1 MKNIKLGET
10 TYNGVDYVSV
20 PSNDGTNAS
29 FEDES
34 NLTATRTYD
43 VSENGTVTLT
53 PPSGA
58 SGVSKYIINVN
69 VASSAATQTCPT
81 CSGAGTITESCDFC
95 GSSGTITRSCDSC
108 GGSGMMETP
117 CSICGGSG
125 MISGGMDEQGNP
137 IEEPCGC
144 GGGMVVESCGACG
157 GSGSFSEPCGACGGN
172 GQMSHTCPHCYGSG
186 VIPKP

>member
-43 VSENGTVTLT
+43 VSENGMVTLT

-69 VASSAATQTCPT
+69 VESSAAT
-81 CSGAGTITESCDFC
+81 
-95 GSSGTITRSCDSC
+95 
-108 GGSGMMETP
+108 
-117 CSICGGSG
+117 
-125 MISGGMDEQGNP
+125 
-137 IEEPCGC
+137 
-144 GGGMVVESCGACG
+144 
-157 GSGSFSEPCGACGGN
+157 
-172 GQMSHTCPHCYGSG
+172 
-186 VIPKP
+186 

>member
-69 VASSAATQTCPT
+69 VDMSAATQPCPT
-81 CSGAGTITESCDFC
+81 CSGTGTITESCGSC
-95 GSSGTITRSCDSC
+95 GGSGTITTSCGSC
-108 GGSGMMETP
+108 GGSGMMDMGMGEDG
-117 CSICGGSG
+117 SI
-125 MISGGMDEQGNP
+125 MT
-137 IEEPCGC
+137 EP
-144 GGGMVVESCGACG
+144 CGACG
-157 GSGSFSEPCGACGGN
+157 GSGQMSEPCGACSGS
-172 GQMSHTCPHCYGSG
+172 GQTSHTCTDCNGSG
-186 VIPKP
+186 VIPNPIITRLTNDR